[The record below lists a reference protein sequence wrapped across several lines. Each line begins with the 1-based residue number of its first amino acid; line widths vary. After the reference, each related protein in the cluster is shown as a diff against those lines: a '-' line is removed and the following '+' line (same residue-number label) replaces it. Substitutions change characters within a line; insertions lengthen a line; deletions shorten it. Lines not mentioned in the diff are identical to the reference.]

1 MAKVHYSVKKRARQN
16 EVRRERNNAIRSS
29 LRTAIRKLIKSI
41 DAGDVEAAKTELPLA
56 VRALGK
62 ASSKGVIHRNQASRK
77 ISRLTRRVNT
87 LSAPSA

>member
-1 MAKVHYSVKKRARQN
+1 MAKVHKSVIKRARQN

-29 LRTAIRKLIKSI
+29 LRTSIRKVVKAL
-41 DAGDVEAAKTELPLA
+41 DTGDVETAKTELPQA

-77 ISRLTRRVNT
+77 ISRLTRRVNSMAA
-87 LSAPSA
+87 SA

>member
-1 MAKVHYSVKKRARQN
+1 MAKVHHSVKKRARQN

-29 LRTAIRKLIKSI
+29 LRTSVRKLIQAI
-41 DAGDVEAAKTELPLA
+41 DTGDVQAAKTELPLA

>member
-1 MAKVHYSVKKRARQN
+1 MKVHYSVKKRARQN

-29 LRTAIRKLIKSI
+29 LRTSVRKLIKAI
-41 DAGDVEAAKTELPLA
+41 DTGDVEGAKTELPLA